1 MCCLTE
7 GLQCV
12 LDIITTTIINFSDRN
27 TNTESLTLPMD
38 LNYVLPTSFLRHVDV
53 LTLSAFECDLL

>member
-12 LDIITTTIINFSDRN
+12 LDIITATIINFSDRN

-38 LNYVLPTSFLRHVDV
+38 LNYVLPTSFLRRVDV
-53 LTLSAFECDLL
+53 LALSAFECDLL